1 LATSL
6 PIAELASAFDWP
18 ARSHPRVRER
28 LEQREELLSRFA
40 ARARASAGRDR
51 AEPPDPHRT
60 AFQIDRDRII
70 HSKAFRR
77 LKHKTQVFLSPRG
90 DHYRTRLTHT
100 MEVMQVARSIARGL
114 NLNEDLVEAA
124 ALGHD
129 LGHTPFGHSGEAAL
143 AQVLPGGFR
152 HNEQSVRVVELIEKD
167 GRGLNLTPEVRDAIL
182 KHSKLRESIAA
193 EGWGVASTLEGQIVK
208 VADSL
213 AYLNHD
219 IDDAV
224 RAGVLRIDGLPAVAN
239 ERFGTTS
246 GARITAFVTDV
257 IDYNWRIAED
267 VGTTWREAVG
277 NGDAIGLSPPVL
289 SLVDEL
295 REFMFANVY
304 LDSPAKSDESKTHF
318 IVRQLFEHFCRRP
331 EDLPTEFRAARES
344 EPLER
349 RVADYIAGM
358 TDRYAIQTF
367 ERLYVPQQWAVLS

>member
-1 LATSL
+1 
-6 PIAELASAFDWP
+6 
-18 ARSHPRVRER
+18 
-28 LEQREELLSRFA
+28 
-40 ARARASAGRDR
+40 
-51 AEPPDPHRT
+51 
-60 AFQIDRDRII
+60 
-70 HSKAFRR
+70 
-77 LKHKTQVFLSPRG
+77 
-90 DHYRTRLTHT
+90 
-100 MEVMQVARSIARGL
+100 
-114 NLNEDLVEAA
+114 
-124 ALGHD
+124 
-129 LGHTPFGHSGEAAL
+129 
-143 AQVLPGGFR
+143 
-152 HNEQSVRVVELIEKD
+152 NEQSVRVVERIEKD
-167 GRGLNLTPEVRDAIL
+167 GQGLNLTPEVRDAIL

-224 RAGVLRIDGLPAVAN
+224 RAGVLRIEDLPAAAN
-239 ERFGTTS
+239 ELFGTTS
-246 GARITAFVTDV
+246 GSRITAFVTDV

-267 VGTTWREAVG
+267 ASATWREAVG
-277 NGDAIGLSPPVL
+277 NGVAIGLSPPVL
-289 SLVDEL
+289 SRVDEL
-295 REFMFANVY
+295 RDFMFANVY

-331 EDLPTEFRAARES
+331 EDLPTEFLAVGGQ

>member
-1 LATSL
+1 MPGHRLGL
-6 PIAELASAFDWP
+6 VASPFDWP

-40 ARARASAGRDR
+40 ARARASADRDR

-60 AFQIDRDRII
+60 AFQIDRDRIV

-143 AQVLPGGFR
+143 AEVLPGGFR

-167 GRGLNLTPEVRDAIL
+167 GQGLNLTPEVRDAIL

-193 EGWGVASTLEGQIVK
+193 EGWGVANTLEGQIVK

-224 RAGVLRIDGLPAVAN
+224 RAGVLRIEDLPVAAN
-239 ERFGTTS
+239 ELFGTTS
-246 GARITAFVTDV
+246 GSRITAFVTDV

-267 VGTTWREAVG
+267 LGAGWREAVG
-277 NGDAIGLSPPVL
+277 NGVAIGMSPPVL
-289 SLVDEL
+289 ALVDEL
-295 REFMFANVY
+295 RDFMFANVY

-331 EDLPTEFRAARES
+331 ADLPAEFLAGRGDD
-344 EPLER
+344 PLER